1 MTKVVLKT
9 VTPPLPPAPR
19 AALALSRPVAHH
31 TLHSHPAAHRR
42 QFNTRGKA
50 WGRLVWKGAPYAAR
64 DGDVTGSG
72 RIRCSRKREWQ
83 WMAGSQL
90 QRNAEAAEA
99 APPSSAAEATQAS
112 S

>member
-9 VTPPLPPAPR
+9 VSLRPARGARTPAP
-19 AALALSRPVAHH
+19 LL
-31 TLHSHPAAHRR
+31 TMPAAHRR

-99 APPSSAAEATQAS
+99 APPPSAAEATQAS

>member
-9 VTPPLPPAPR
+9 VSLRPARGARTPAP
-19 AALALSRPVAHH
+19 LL
-31 TLHSHPAAHRR
+31 TMPAAHRR

-50 WGRLVWKGAPYAAR
+50 WGRLVWKGTPHAAR

-99 APPSSAAEATQAS
+99 APPSSVAEATQAS